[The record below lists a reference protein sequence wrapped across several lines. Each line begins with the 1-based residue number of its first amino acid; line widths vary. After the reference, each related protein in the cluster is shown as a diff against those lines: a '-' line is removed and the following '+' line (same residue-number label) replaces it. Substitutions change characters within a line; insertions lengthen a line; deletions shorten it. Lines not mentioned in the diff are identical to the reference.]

1 MMPGQAGQCIGG
13 ASLTEWISKQKL
25 MVSLRLYLLRFHPTM
40 FLPFFK
46 WAVTTTDTLLVVQAI
61 DFETFTASF
70 SKGFMDQ
77 KVSHSMI
84 QSSPVMQ
91 IRYKL
96 EKIAR
101 EARYFCCQ
109 L

>member
-1 MMPGQAGQCIGG
+1 
-13 ASLTEWISKQKL
+13 
-25 MVSLRLYLLRFHPTM
+25 MVSLCLYLLRFHPTM

-61 DFETFTASF
+61 DFEMFTASF

-84 QSSPVMQ
+84 QCSPVMQ